1 MEPIY
6 IPHLLKAPQ
15 QTQVVEIQDF
25 IPELETLTPVKGQ
38 MRLTHHGNYLEVAAK
53 AEAIATLTC
62 HRCLQQYNHRLV
74 VKTSELIWL
83 DETANQPYTG
93 AIEREVALEEL
104 TEMLPPDGYFDPG
117 EWLYQQMCLAIPLR
131 QLCDSQCGG
140 IQLNQTNYSQ
150 STPDRR
156 WASLE
161 AIKKN
166 LPS

>member
-6 IPHLLKAPQ
+6 IPHLLKAPK
-15 QTQVVEIQDF
+15 QTQVIEIQDF

-38 MRLTHHGNYLEVAAK
+38 MRVTHHGNYLEVAAK

-83 DETANQPYTG
+83 DPAANEPYTG
-93 AIEREVALEEL
+93 AIEREIALEEL
-104 TEMLPPDGYFDPG
+104 TEMLPPDGCFDPG

-131 QLCDSQCGG
+131 QLCDSQCQG
-140 IQLNQTNYSQ
+140 IELNQSQ
-150 STPDRR
+150 DLETTIDRR

-161 AIKKN
+161 AIKKKF
-166 LPS
+166 PS